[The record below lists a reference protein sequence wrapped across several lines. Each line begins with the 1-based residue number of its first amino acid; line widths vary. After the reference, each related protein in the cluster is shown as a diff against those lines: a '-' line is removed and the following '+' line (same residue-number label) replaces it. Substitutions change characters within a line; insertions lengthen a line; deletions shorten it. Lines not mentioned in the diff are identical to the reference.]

1 VVDLEFE
8 RILAIVTQLHP
19 DHWPASV
26 RFLRERIEA
35 DQAWVVRTN
44 TNGSDYQHT
53 TQLALALVGRD
64 PDDRPIRP
72 AGSSMRPR
80 SRKAFEAGSA
90 RYRPLRLAIM
100 EALNLESVSE
110 ADMRQPMPEQRELFG
125 ALRREHT

>member
-1 VVDLEFE
+1 
-8 RILAIVTQLHP
+8 
-19 DHWPASV
+19 
-26 RFLRERIEA
+26 
-35 DQAWVVRTN
+35 
-44 TNGSDYQHT
+44 
-53 TQLALALVGRD
+53 
-64 PDDRPIRP
+64 
-72 AGSSMRPR
+72 MRPR